1 MVYCTKC
8 GTQNP
13 DDAMKCLNCGAP
25 LNETPNREYHRNRYR
40 YEDDMCFGG
49 RSHIWGIII
58 GIFIILIGIS
68 SLLGGNIWNELW
80 PAFIILVGLV
90 IVVNA
95 IMRRH

>member
-13 DDAMKCLNCGAP
+13 DDAANCSKCGAP
-25 LNETPNREYHRNRYR
+25 LNPAPYREYRRSR
-40 YEDDMCFGG
+40 VEDDICFGG

-58 GIFIILIGIS
+58 GLFIVMIGVS
-68 SLLGGNIWNELW
+68 TLLGGNIWDKVW
-80 PAFIILVGLV
+80 PMFIILIGAI

-95 IMRRH
+95 FMKR

>member
-13 DDAMKCLNCGAP
+13 DDAVNCSKCGAP
-25 LNETPNREYHRNRYR
+25 LNPAPYRSYSRYR
-40 YEDDMCFGG
+40 AEGDMCFGG

-58 GIFIILIGIS
+58 GLFIVMIGVS
-68 SLLGGNIWNELW
+68 SLLGGNIWDKVW
-80 PAFIILVGLV
+80 PIFIILIGAI

-95 IMRRH
+95 LRRST

>member
-13 DDAMKCLNCGAP
+13 DDAVNCSNCGAP
-25 LNETPNREYHRNRYR
+25 LRATPTPNREYRRTR

-58 GIFIILIGIS
+58 GIFIILVGVA
-68 SLLGGNIWNELW
+68 SLLGGNIWDKLW
-80 PAFIILVGLV
+80 PAFIILVGAV

-95 IMRRH
+95 LMRRR